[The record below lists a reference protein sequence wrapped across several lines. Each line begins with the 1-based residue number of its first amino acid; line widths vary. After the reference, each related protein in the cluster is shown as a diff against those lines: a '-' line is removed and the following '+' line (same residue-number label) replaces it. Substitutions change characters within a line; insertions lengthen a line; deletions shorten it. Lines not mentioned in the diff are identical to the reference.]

1 MNATQM
7 LTESIKNQYYIFGQ
21 NEYGY
26 TVIHKAFPLII
37 IIIIAWIIL
46 SYLWLF
52 KCRKIFFPD

>member
-1 MNATQM
+1 M